1 MAKLL
6 NQFNKYWTQLTL
18 WSAIL
23 LLLGFGF
30 RVAGLTLI
38 TNTLFAI
45 VTIIAGL
52 PTILRA
58 ISALNAR
65 VISIEL
71 LVSIAVI
78 GAVIIQEFE
87 ESAVVTFLFI
97 LGNFLEQRTL
107 NRTHKSI
114 KELTE
119 SAPKTALLLN
129 DNTEPKSIDVDE
141 IEVDDKI
148 LVRVGDQVPVDG
160 NILTGSTL
168 LDEATVTGESIST
181 QKQPG
186 DAVYMGTTNQEATI
200 TVKATRVGED
210 TTFGK
215 IIELVEDAQ
224 DNQAPAAKFIDKFAK
239 YYTPAVL
246 IIAAMIFLF
255 FKDFRLAITF
265 LVLGCPGALVIGAP
279 VSNVAGIG
287 RGAQSKILVKGGS
300 VMDELNNIDTLLFD
314 KTGTI
319 TTGHPSVSQLYQYD
333 DHENWLLIASQMEQT
348 STHPLGTAIVKYAQ
362 QSTDNINQSLDTK
375 TINGVGI
382 TAEYNQQTIWLGSPT
397 VLETSHVILTD
408 EQTKQLRGL
417 QESGNS
423 IVLMMADQTLVIMFG
438 IIDQLRPGVKDVLN
452 ALRRYGIKKFAML
465 TGDNKKNAKQI
476 GKLIQVDDVR
486 AELMPTDKVGIL
498 ESEQAN
504 GREVLFI
511 GDGINDA
518 PAIAKANVGIA
529 MGSGTDTAI
538 ETSDVVL
545 IDSDFDNIFKA
556 KKLARITI
564 NNMRQNIVI
573 AIATVLVLLVG
584 LLTNYV
590 DMATGMFVHEA
601 SILVVILNAT
611 RILKIKL

>member
-6 NQFNKYWTQLTL
+6 NQFNKHWTQLTL

-23 LLLGFGF
+23 LLIGFGF
-30 RVAGLTLI
+30 RAAGLTLI
-38 TNTLFAI
+38 ANILFAI
-45 VTIIAGL
+45 VTIMAGL
-52 PTILRA
+52 PTIIRA
-58 ISALNAR
+58 ISALNAK

-78 GAVIIQEFE
+78 GAVVIQEFE

-97 LGNFLEQRTL
+97 LGTFLEQRTL

-129 DNTEPKSIDVDE
+129 DNGETDSVDVDE
-141 IEVDDKI
+141 IEVDDKL

-160 NILTGSTL
+160 KILTGSTL
-168 LDEATVTGESIST
+168 LDEAIVTGESISAR
-181 QKQPG
+181 KQPG
-186 DAVYMGTTNQEATI
+186 DEVYMGTTNQEATI
-200 TVKATRVGED
+200 TVEATKVGED

-246 IIAAMIFLF
+246 IIAALIFLI

-287 RGAQSKILVKGGS
+287 RGAQGKILVKGGS
-300 VMDELNNIDTLLFD
+300 VMDELNNVDTLLFD

-319 TTGHPSVSQLYQYD
+319 TTGHPSVSHLYQYD
-333 DHENWLLIASQMEQT
+333 DHENWLLIASQMEQA
-348 STHPLGTAIVKYAQ
+348 STHPLGTAIVKYAEK
-362 QSTDNINQSLDTK
+362 STDNINQSIDTK

-382 TAEYNQQTIWLGSPT
+382 TTEYDQQTIWLGSPT
-397 VLETSHVILTD
+397 VLETSHVNLTAK
-408 EQTKQLRGL
+408 QTKQLIGL

-423 IVLMMADQTLVIMFG
+423 IVLMVADQTLVLMFG

-452 ALRRYGIKKFAML
+452 ALRRYGVKNFAML
-465 TGDNKKNAKQI
+465 TGDNQKTANQI
-476 GKLIQVDDVR
+476 GKLINVDDVR
-486 AELMPTDKVGIL
+486 AELMPTDKASIL
-498 ESEQAN
+498 AAEQAK
-504 GREVLFI
+504 GHKVLFI

-518 PAIAKANVGIA
+518 PSLAKADVGIA

-545 IDSDFDNIFKA
+545 IDSDFNNIFKA

-573 AIATVLVLLVG
+573 AIATVLVLLLG

-601 SILVVILNAT
+601 SILVVILNAM
-611 RILKIKL
+611 RILRIKL